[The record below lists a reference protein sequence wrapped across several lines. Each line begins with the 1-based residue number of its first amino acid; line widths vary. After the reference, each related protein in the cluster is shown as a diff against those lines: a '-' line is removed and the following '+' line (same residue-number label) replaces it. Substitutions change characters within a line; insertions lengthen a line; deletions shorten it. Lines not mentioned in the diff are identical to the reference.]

1 MESKKIYSAMVGIM
15 KDVEAITKDKKNTG
29 QGYNFRGIDDCY
41 NAMHDLFAKHEV
53 FITTEIVNATRE
65 NVTTRNNAN
74 MMYSIIDYKF
84 TFHAVDGSSVS
95 SIIRGEACDMGDKA
109 SNKAASVALKY
120 ALMQTFLIPTEELKS
135 LDPDA
140 ETHEIKNKSEFEK
153 AKDYIARCP
162 KEGLRQVKDKIYEK
176 FEGEEL
182 ETLKKILNARSL
194 ELGV

>member
-15 KDVEAITKDKKNTG
+15 KDVEAITKTQKNSG

-65 NVTTRNNAN
+65 SVTTRNNAN

-95 SIIRGEACDMGDKA
+95 SIIRGEACDTGDKA

-140 ETHEIKNKSEFEK
+140 ETHEIKNKNAFEK
-153 AKDYIARCP
+153 AKEYIPTCP
-162 KEGLRQVKDKIYEK
+162 VEKLIEIANKIDSG
-176 FEGEEL
+176 FEGEEKV
-182 ETLKKILNARSL
+182 TLKKLLNARSL